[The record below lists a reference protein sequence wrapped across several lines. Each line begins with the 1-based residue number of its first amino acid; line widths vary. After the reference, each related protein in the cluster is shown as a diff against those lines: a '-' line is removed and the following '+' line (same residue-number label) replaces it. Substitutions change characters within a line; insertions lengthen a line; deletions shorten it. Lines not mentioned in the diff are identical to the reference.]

1 MRKRDQHLKLRGDKY
16 HFVLRVP
23 TDVLPVVGKNLI
35 QESLKTSN
43 LTEARRKRDQLEAHH
58 KARWNIIR
66 DALKTRHM
74 SPELASLAATI
85 RNVLADLPDDETTL
99 RITGT
104 IAERI
109 EGKLTVKAAEE
120 FKGKATGELKS
131 METAVTEFL
140 AKATLKDSTKRL
152 YRSALNV
159 VCDRFPYITDVDRK
173 AARIFL
179 QTYAEGHTPKAIK
192 NLIAA
197 VSSLYAFHGF
207 DASVWKDHKLYAG
220 KENTDR
226 GVWTDDEVRQ
236 LIEAASTIDPRMADA
251 LTIAAYTGMRRQEIA
266 NFRYDKAKDQI
277 VVEAAFS
284 KTKDSMRRIPCH
296 PAAREAVQRF
306 TNDRLSIH
314 MLSSRLPQVIEAAKV
329 EKEIKIDGKPHKRD
343 LHAFRHTFASK
354 LAEAGADE
362 ASIARLLGH
371 APSGVTRMYSNKVDP
386 ESLRP
391 TLELL
396 RYPPLPEGMTAPS

>member
-1 MRKRDQHLKLRGDKY
+1 MRKRDRHLKLRGDHY
-16 HFVLRVP
+16 HLILRVP
-23 TDVLPVVGKNLI
+23 ADVAPVVGKTLI
-35 QESLKTSN
+35 QEALKTTN
-43 LTEARRKRDQLEAHH
+43 LAEARRKRDHLEAHH

-74 SPELASLAATI
+74 SPELASLAATLRGLLTDI
-85 RNVLADLPDDETTL
+85 PDDEATL
-99 RITGT
+99 RIT
-104 IAERI
+104 ERVAQQV
-109 EGKLTVKAAEE
+109 EEKLTIKAAEE

-131 METAVTEFL
+131 MEMAVTEFL
-140 AKATLKDSTKRL
+140 AKATIKDSTKRL
-152 YRSALNV
+152 YRSTLNV
-159 VCDRFPYITDVDRK
+159 VCDRFPYIADIDRK

-197 VSSLYAFHGF
+197 ASSLYAFHGF

-226 GVWTDDEVRQ
+226 GVWTDGEVHR
-236 LIEAASTIDPRMADA
+236 LIEAAHAIDPRMADA
-251 LTIAAYTGMRRQEIA
+251 LTIAAYTGMRRQEIS
-266 NFRYDKAKDQI
+266 NLRYDDAKDQI

-284 KTKDSMRRIPCH
+284 KTKDSLRRIPCH
-296 PAAREAVQRF
+296 PEAREAVKRF
-306 TNDRLSIH
+306 IRDRLSVH
-314 MLSSRLPQVIEAAKV
+314 MLSSRLPQVIEAANV

-371 APSGVTRMYSNKVDP
+371 APTGVTRMYSNKVDP
-386 ESLRP
+386 DSLRP

-396 RYPPLPEGMTAPS
+396 KYPLLSE

>member
-1 MRKRDQHLKLRGDKY
+1 MRKRDQHLKLRGDNY

-23 TDVLPVVGKNLI
+23 TDVAPVVGKKLI

-85 RNVLADLPDDETTL
+85 RNILADLPDDEATL
-99 RITGT
+99 RITGK
-104 IAERI
+104 IAEQI
-109 EGKLTVKAAEE
+109 EDQLTVKAAAE
-120 FKGKATGELKS
+120 FQGKATGELKS
-131 METAVTEFL
+131 MEDAVTEFL
-140 AKATLKDSTKRL
+140 ARATLKDSTKRL

-159 VCDRFPYITDVDRK
+159 VCDRFPYISDIDRK
-173 AARIFL
+173 TARIFL
-179 QTYAEGHTPKAIK
+179 QAYAETHTPKAIK

-197 VSSLYAFHGF
+197 ASSLYAFHGF
-207 DASVWKDHKLYAG
+207 DPSVWKEHKLYPG

-226 GVWTDDEVRQ
+226 GIWTDGEVHR
-236 LIEAASTIDPRMADA
+236 LIEAARKVDPRMADA

-266 NFRYDKAKDQI
+266 QFRYDEAKNQI

-284 KTKDSMRRIPCH
+284 KTKDSIRRIPCH
-296 PAAREAVQRF
+296 PEAREAVQRF
-306 TNDRLSIH
+306 IRDRLSVH
-314 MLSSRLPQVIEAAKV
+314 MLSSRLPQVIEAANV

-371 APSGVTRMYSNKVDP
+371 APRGVTRMYSNKVDP
-386 ESLRP
+386 DSLRP
-391 TLELL
+391 ALELL
-396 RYPPLPEGMTAPS
+396 KYPSVSE